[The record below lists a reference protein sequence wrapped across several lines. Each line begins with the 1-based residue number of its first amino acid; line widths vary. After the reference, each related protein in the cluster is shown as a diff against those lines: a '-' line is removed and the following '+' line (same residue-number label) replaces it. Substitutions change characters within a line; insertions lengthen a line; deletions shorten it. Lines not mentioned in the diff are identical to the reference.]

1 MSWAISASCVL
12 EGYECQSPGN
22 SSELPG
28 YLDTSLP
35 PSKKHYLR
43 TSVFFFRPLST
54 TLFRS
59 RSTMGSRLLRADKK
73 LSHRQGSSIRPCEPT
88 RAKSRGGYLCGKV
101 RISIYTRHASF
112 HSHARQKTG
121 EGRRGA
127 GECNKV
133 CMADVHQSRHLLVAC
148 ARHCSHWQLPR
159 STIEG

>member
-59 RSTMGSRLLRADKK
+59 RSTMGSRLLRANKK
-73 LSHRQGSSIRPCEPT
+73 LSHRQSSSIRPCEST

-112 HSHARQKTG
+112 PNHARQRQ
-121 EGRRGA
+121 GRVGGGPGNATNNTRRPSTS
-127 GECNKV
+127 
-133 CMADVHQSRHLLVAC
+133 QSRQLLRAPLQSL
-148 ARHCSHWQLPR
+148 A
-159 STIEG
+159 